1 MTRESRMRVL
11 QSNLVDCRYF
21 PSSRMTF
28 FTPRTSSCCGV
39 PSQVSFHHE
48 LILQSPGDF
57 FTRSFIPQLYVHL
70 LIHIWP
76 TNSITGHAI
85 FVADSVEI
93 FL

>member
-21 PSSRMTF
+21 PSSRK
-28 FTPRTSSCCGV
+28 SSH
-39 PSQVSFHHE
+39 VSFHHE

-70 LIHIWP
+70 LIHLWP